1 MDLTTAAAQAQGGK
15 NFFCSVYQTGYLYR
29 CCFSIATVVK
39 VDSTSFAAGLTGG
52 VALQA
57 ASMAGMFSGI
67 GHTAAAFVGGSML
80 GYGAARGNEEIREEQ
95 KHSWRKRI
103 KSNRCFCSILIR
115 LHVRGWYELFAGKRR
130 CSG

>member
-1 MDLTTAAAQAQGGK
+1 M
-15 NFFCSVYQTGYLYR
+15 
-29 CCFSIATVVK
+29 
-39 VDSTSFAAGLTGG
+39 
-52 VALQA
+52 QA

-80 GYGAARGNEEIREEQ
+80 GYGAARGNEEIRERA

-103 KSNRCFCSILIR
+103 KSNRCFLQHPSLG
-115 LHVRGWYELFAGKRR
+115 LHVRGWYELFFRRQR